1 MSDGALRLAVY
12 CGSNGGSD
20 VRFAQDAR
28 AIGEAIAARGAELV
42 YGGGHVGLMGVVAD
56 AVLGAGGTVT
66 GVITAGL
73 VQAEIA
79 HSGLTDLVVVD
90 SMHERKARMCDLAD
104 GIIAL
109 PGGFGTLDEVLEM
122 LTWNQLGL
130 VSLPVVFLD
139 TDGFFGDLFAFFD
152 RCVDSGFVR
161 PVHRQLAQRAA
172 SPQQA
177 VELASAA
184 PPATPH
190 KWLDREI
197 GTEAR

>member
-172 SPQQA
+172 SAQQA